1 MATTIDTPK
10 VLRTPFAS
18 QGDFNEVPQTNDQT
32 QGLVSVAYGFPP
44 ITSLSVETEGGIPPK
59 RRDMNGALNLLS
71 THNFSSQNGGIYTFN
86 QDVSDA
92 IGGYAKGAV
101 LGYVDSNGDY
111 FNLVSLK
118 NNNTA
123 NFNTNPSY
131 IGDGVNWKK
140 ISADKYMTNCLLE
153 VPQDIK
159 LELNNGTLTLK
170 AGSKVYV
177 PNGAGKFDVVTISA
191 DKTITTTSGGI
202 VFINSANQSPNVFNG
217 NILFSGSTAPTGFS
231 GNAVWYNTTNN
242 VIKNSANAGSSWE
255 NLWSFPIAKVSAS
268 NGTITS
274 IENVFNGVGYI
285 GSTVFVLPNVVGLVP
300 NGRNADGSL
309 KNKLAK
315 TQNIVV
321 FTEQNWTQHQY
332 QFLRS
337 DATGLSVV
345 SSTDYNY
352 DIKDNLIKRNN
363 GSVIDG
369 FVISEC
375 DLNGGVISNFNS
387 KKVFQALD
395 YNYLPYLWSAT
406 KTKTSDY
413 SPSVVVEEGDGY
425 IKFSSGVMIQWGVSI
440 QTSGF
445 PVIVLPQPYIDANY
459 TACTFSNAGS
469 GGDRAVTSTY
479 GFTTTQYQCRIQNS
493 STSEFR
499 FMTIG
504 RWK

>member
-1 MATTIDTPK
+1 MATNIPTPK

-71 THNFSSQNGGIYTFN
+71 THNFSSQNGGVYTFN

-101 LGYVDSNGDY
+101 LGYVDINGDY
-111 FNLVSLK
+111 FNVVSLK

-140 ISADKYMTNCLLE
+140 ISTDKYMTNCLLE
-153 VPQDIK
+153 VPQNVK
-159 LELNNGTLTLK
+159 MELNNNTLTVK
-170 AGSKVYV
+170 AGTVGYLK
-177 PNGAGKFDVVTISA
+177 NGNTITLSQDVSQ
-191 DKTITTTSGGI
+191 TITTSDGDYFVFLTSPTTI
-202 VFINSANQSPNVFNG
+202 TFALTS
-217 NILFSGSTAPTGFS
+217 NITYDNLSDGYTLPIGVVKASG
-231 GNAVWYNTTNN
+231 
-242 VIKNSANAGSSWE
+242 
-255 NLWSFPIAKVSAS
+255 
-268 NGTITS
+268 GTITS
-274 IENVFNGVGYI
+274 IENVFNGFGYI
-285 GSTVFVLPNVVGLVP
+285 GRTVFVLPNVAGLVP

-321 FTEQNWTQHQY
+321 FTEGDYTQHQY
-332 QFLRS
+332 QFV
-337 DATGLSVV
+337 LSNGTALTV
-345 SSTDYNY
+345 SADYDYNY
-352 DIKDNLIKRNN
+352 DAKNNFIKRNN

-395 YNYLPYLWSAT
+395 YNYLPYLWSAVQ
-406 KTKTSDY
+406 TKTSDY
-413 SPSVVVEEGDGY
+413 SPSVVVEEGEGY

-440 QTSGF
+440 QSSRF
-445 PVIVLPQPYIDANY
+445 PVIVLPQPYIDTNY
-459 TACTFSNAGS
+459 TACTFANAGS

-479 GFTTTQYQCRIQNS
+479 GFTTTQYQCRIQNES
-493 STSEFR
+493 AGEFR

>member
-111 FNLVSLK
+111 FNVVSLK

-140 ISADKYMTNCLLE
+140 ISTDKYMTNCLLE
-153 VPQDIK
+153 VPQNVK
-159 LELNNGTLTLK
+159 MELNNGTLTVK
-170 AGSKVYV
+170 AGTVGYLK
-177 PNGAGKFDVVTISA
+177 NGNTNTLSQDVSQ
-191 DKTITTTSGGI
+191 TITTSDGDYF
-202 VFINSANQSPNVFNG
+202 VFITSPTTISFG
-217 NILFSGSTAPTGFS
+217 LTSTTYESLSEGI
-231 GNAVWYNTTNN
+231 T
-242 VIKNSANAGSSWE
+242 
-255 NLWSFPIAKVSAS
+255 LPIGVVKVSG
-268 NGTITS
+268 GTITS

-285 GSTVFVLPNVVGLVP
+285 GDAVFVLPNVSFLLP
-300 NGRNADGSL
+300 AGRNADGSL
-309 KNKLAK
+309 KNIFVKTNSIQVNTSFASGNAK
-315 TQNIVV
+315 GEITINNLGFPLWWGYLGELKEQPPAVQYFGYYNITDNKTYFSSNGQTWDFNPVCVVGSFVMENGVIKSIDVKNTFTALDLYQIPNLWATNTTYVSGQNP
-321 FTEQNWTQHQY
+321 
-332 QFLRS
+332 
-337 DATGLSVV
+337 
-345 SSTDYNY
+345 
-352 DIKDNLIKRNN
+352 
-363 GSVIDG
+363 SVI
-369 FVISEC
+369 
-375 DLNGGVISNFNS
+375 
-387 KKVFQALD
+387 
-395 YNYLPYLWSAT
+395 
-406 KTKTSDY
+406 
-413 SPSVVVEEGDGY
+413 VEEGEGY
-425 IKFSSGVMIQWGVSI
+425 VKLSSGVMIQWGVSI
-440 QTSGF
+440 QSNRF
-445 PVIVLPQPYIDANY
+445 PTIVLPQPYIDANY

-469 GGDRAVTSTY
+469 GGDRATTSTY
-479 GFTTTQYQCRIQNS
+479 GFTTTQYQCRIQNDAAG
-493 STSEFR
+493 EFR